1 MDKIQCSAP
10 NSLNI
15 ITRCHGYLPSD
26 HAGFASSWS
35 IFRGNGYIDVIS
47 CLNSKLVHRFN
58 TKKKCFGVEW
68 NVPHFPVSHLQLFF
82 YVCAYNASNNMH
94 GWVVWYMKHSDV
106 CIIFQLYLPI
116 YAREQQMQT
125 KWPYA
130 FMLLTFAMFI
140 FHQSTV
146 FRPMLDGS
154 FLLYRDNDCISFKM
168 L

>member
-47 CLNSKLVHRFN
+47 CLNFMLVHRFN
-58 TKKKCFGVEW
+58 TKKLFWRWMECTTFSGV
-68 NVPHFPVSHLQLFF
+68 PFTAFF

-94 GWVVWYMKHSDV
+94 GWVVCCMKHSDV

>member
-82 YVCAYNASNNMH
+82 MYVLTMHPIICMAGWYGAWNTPMFALYFNCICRFMQENNKCKLNDLMH
-94 GWVVWYMKHSDV
+94 S
-106 CIIFQLYLPI
+106 CF
-116 YAREQQMQT
+116 
-125 KWPYA
+125 
-130 FMLLTFAMFI
+130 
-140 FHQSTV
+140 
-146 FRPMLDGS
+146 
-154 FLLYRDNDCISFKM
+154 
-168 L
+168 